1 MPGSAGSGIF
11 MGMRAAERRRRGGHQ
26 PRRRGVSVFS
36 IFPKISI
43 SMLLYTVLV
52 FVFGVDSMTTQL
64 FSINMISGAEWGL
77 TPGDLNLM
85 LALFFLFIEMVKS
98 SDTGTASIINHGMS
112 MLVFIAGLVLFLLVP
127 QFATS
132 TFFILVL
139 LALIDT
145 VAGFIVTIVA
155 ARRDLAVGDG

>member
-1 MPGSAGSGIF
+1 MPNTAGSGIY
-11 MGMRAAERRRRGGHQ
+11 MGMRAAERRRRGGNQ
-26 PRRRGVSVFS
+26 SNKRGVSVFS

-43 SMLLYTVLV
+43 SMVVYAILA
-52 FVFGVDSMTTQL
+52 FVFGVGSMTSQL
-64 FSINMISGAEWGL
+64 FSINMISGAQWGL
-77 TPGDLNLM
+77 TPGDLILM

-112 MLVFIAGLVLFLLVP
+112 MLVFIAGLVLFLLIP

-132 TFFILVL
+132 TFFMLVL
-139 LALIDT
+139 IALIDT

-155 ARRDLAVGDG
+155 ARRDLAVADS

>member
-1 MPGSAGSGIF
+1 MPNTAGSGIY
-11 MGMRAAERRRRGGHQ
+11 MGMRAAEKRRRGGNQ
-26 PRRRGVSVFS
+26 SNKRGISVFS

-43 SMLLYTVLV
+43 SMVVYAILA
-52 FVFGVDSMTTQL
+52 FIFGVESMTSRL

-77 TPGDLNLM
+77 TPGDLILM
-85 LALFFLFIEMVKS
+85 LALFFLFIEMVKA

-132 TFFILVL
+132 TFFMLVL
-139 LALIDT
+139 IALIDT
-145 VAGFIVTIVA
+145 VAGFVVTIVA
-155 ARRDLAVGDG
+155 ARRDLAVADS